1 MNKYKSAYLFLL
13 EYWESFSKEQ
23 KKEINLELNKIFGK
37 KHKELVNDLNEFGF
51 TTIEKIHKNNF
62 NIINLLGLKIGS
74 VLILKTNKLHKE
86 KVSFIHPLYGW
97 IITKRI
103 NEGFDNTTLLKMD
116 LNNINIFNDYELDLN
131 KNGILKEVFNNE

>member
-51 TTIEKIHKNNF
+51 NTIEKIHKNNF